1 MIIDIDRAAL
11 TVIVRE
17 ADVLDAFSA
26 QCDTT
31 DDALVGPAMGPAG
44 HAAGDAHVWV
54 DTSWVRRQVVLGDAT
69 GDPQGTGD
77 RDAVGADWSAR
88 FDAMVAYAAS
98 KGWTDE
104 SGTHINAHIEL
115 RS

>member
-44 HAAGDAHVWV
+44 HAAGDAHIWV
-54 DTSWVRRQVVLGDAT
+54 DASWVRGQVLGDANR
-69 GDPQGTGD
+69 DPHGTGD
-77 RDAVGADWSAR
+77 GHTVGPDGSAR
-88 FDAMVAYAAS
+88 LDGMVACAAS

-104 SGTHINAHIEL
+104 SGTHIEAHIES